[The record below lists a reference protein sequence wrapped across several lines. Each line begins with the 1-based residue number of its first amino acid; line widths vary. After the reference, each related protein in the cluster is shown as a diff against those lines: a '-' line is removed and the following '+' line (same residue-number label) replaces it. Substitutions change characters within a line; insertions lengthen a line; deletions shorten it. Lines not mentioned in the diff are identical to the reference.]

1 MKKKSLIVLLLVA
14 FIIFMIYI
22 KLRDKSIY
30 YVNIQDIYDS
40 VEYSYPI
47 RNEIEKKEK
56 LEKFVEFRYEDL
68 RITDLI
74 QMIRENDYIYVDH
87 KKQTIQNALIKAD
100 IITLFVG
107 MNEVSYGLSKKHSED
122 IYNYMDTLLLDIETL
137 LEEIKKYSKEEV
149 FFIGY
154 YYELE
159 KDKVYITYLNE
170 KLEKI
175 CKKEGVT
182 YIPNETYLKKNKN
195 IANIQSSV
203 LNKFTFS

>member
-1 MKKKSLIVLLLVA
+1 MKKKSIIVLLLVA

-22 KLRDKSIY
+22 KLRDKSVY

-40 VEYSYPI
+40 IEYSYSI
-47 RNEIEKKEK
+47 RDEMEQKEK

-74 QMIRENDYIYVDH
+74 QMIRENDYIYVES

-107 MNEVSYGLSKKHSED
+107 MNEVSYGLSKKHKED
-122 IYNYMDTLLLDIETL
+122 IYNYMDTLLLDIEIL

-159 KDKVYITYLNE
+159 KDKEYITYLNE
-170 KLEKI
+170 KLEKLCI
-175 CKKEGVT
+175 KEGIT
-182 YIPNETYLKKNKN
+182 YIPNDAYFKKDKNKD
-195 IANIQSSV
+195 NIQKSI

>member
-1 MKKKSLIVLLLVA
+1 MKKKSIIVLILVA

-22 KLRDKSIY
+22 KLRDKSVY

-40 VEYSYPI
+40 IEYSYSI
-47 RNEIEKKEK
+47 RDEIEQKEK

-74 QMIRENDYIYVDH
+74 QMIRENDYIYVEN

-100 IITLFVG
+100 LITLFVG
-107 MNEVSYGLSKKHSED
+107 MNEVSYGLSKKHKED

-159 KDKVYITYLNE
+159 KDKEYIAYLNE
-170 KLEKI
+170 KLEKL
-175 CKKEGVT
+175 CTKEGVT
-182 YIPNETYLKKNKN
+182 YVPNDAYLKKGKN
-195 IANIQSSV
+195 IANIQKSV

>member
-1 MKKKSLIVLLLVA
+1 
-14 FIIFMIYI
+14 
-22 KLRDKSIY
+22 
-30 YVNIQDIYDS
+30 
-40 VEYSYPI
+40 
-47 RNEIEKKEK
+47 
-56 LEKFVEFRYEDL
+56 
-68 RITDLI
+68 
-74 QMIRENDYIYVDH
+74 MIRENDYIYVEN

-107 MNEVSYGLSKKHSED
+107 MNEVSYGLSKKHKED

-159 KDKVYITYLNE
+159 KDKEYIVYLNT

-175 CKKEGVT
+175 CKKEGIT
-182 YIPNETYLKKNKN
+182 YIPNDVYLKKGKN
-195 IANIQSSV
+195 IANIQASV

>member
-1 MKKKSLIVLLLVA
+1 
-14 FIIFMIYI
+14 MIYI
-22 KLRDKSIY
+22 KLKDKSIY

-107 MNEVSYGLSKKHSED
+107 MNEVSYGLSKKYPED

-137 LEEIKKYSKEEV
+137 LEEIKKYSKEKV

-159 KDKVYITYLNE
+159 KDKGYITYLNE

-182 YIPNETYLKKNKN
+182 YIPNETYLNKNKN

>member
-1 MKKKSLIVLLLVA
+1 MKKKSIIVLLLVA
-14 FIIFMIYI
+14 LIIFMIYI

-47 RNEIEKKEK
+47 RDEIEKKEK

-74 QMIRENDYIYVDH
+74 QMIRENDYIYVEN

-107 MNEVSYGLSKKHSED
+107 MNEVSYGLSKKHKED

-159 KDKVYITYLNE
+159 KDKEYIVYLNT

-175 CKKEGVT
+175 CKKEGIT
-182 YIPNETYLKKNKN
+182 YIPNDVYLKKGKN
-195 IANIQSSV
+195 IANIQASV

>member
-1 MKKKSLIVLLLVA
+1 MKKKSIIVLGLVA
-14 FIIFMIYI
+14 CIIFMIYI

-40 VEYSYPI
+40 IEYSHAI
-47 RNEIEKKEK
+47 RNELEDMEK

-74 QMIRENDYIYVDH
+74 EMIRENDYVYIDNR
-87 KKQTIQNALIKAD
+87 KQTIQNALIKAD
-100 IITLFVG
+100 LTTLFVG
-107 MNEVSYGLSKKHSED
+107 MNEVSYGLSKKNKED

-137 LEEIKKYSKEEV
+137 LEEVKKYSKEEV

-159 KDKVYITYLNE
+159 KDKEYIAYLNE

-175 CKKEGVT
+175 CKREGVT
-182 YIPNETYLKKNKN
+182 YIRSDVYFEQNKN
-195 IANIQSSV
+195 IIDIQSDI
-203 LNKFTFS
+203 LDKFTFS

>member
-1 MKKKSLIVLLLVA
+1 MKKKSIIVLILVA
-14 FIIFMIYI
+14 FIIFMIYV
-22 KLRDKSIY
+22 KLRDKSVY

-40 VEYSYPI
+40 IEYSYSI
-47 RNEIEKKEK
+47 RDEIEQKEK

-74 QMIRENDYIYVDH
+74 QMIRENDYIYVEN

-100 IITLFVG
+100 LITLFVG
-107 MNEVSYGLSKKHSED
+107 MNEVSYGLSKKHKED

-159 KDKVYITYLNE
+159 KDKEYIAYLNE
-170 KLEKI
+170 KLEKL
-175 CKKEGVT
+175 CTKEGVT
-182 YIPNETYLKKNKN
+182 YVPNDVYLKKGKN
-195 IANIQSSV
+195 IANIQKSI

>member
-1 MKKKSLIVLLLVA
+1 MKKKSIIVLILVA

-22 KLRDKSIY
+22 KLRDKSVY

-40 VEYSYPI
+40 IEYSYSI
-47 RNEIEKKEK
+47 RDEIEQKEK

-74 QMIRENDYIYVDH
+74 QMIRENDYIYVEN

-100 IITLFVG
+100 LITLFVG
-107 MNEVSYGLSKKHSED
+107 MNEVSYGLSKKHKED

-159 KDKVYITYLNE
+159 KDKEYIAYLNE
-170 KLEKI
+170 KLEKLCI
-175 CKKEGVT
+175 KEGVT
-182 YIPNETYLKKNKN
+182 YVPNDAYLKKGKN
-195 IANIQSSV
+195 IANIQKSI